1 MDAEDSFV
9 DLIVRIQNGDTAA
22 EMVFFTRYE
31 AAVRRAAR
39 VRFMH
44 SRLRRL
50 MDSEDVRQ
58 SVMRSFFVRLRSGDL
73 EVRSPGELVS
83 LLLTMTTHKVADQ
96 VRRVA
101 AMKRGGHVEIEEL
114 GDSEERFRAAD
125 ESDPELDVAHRE
137 IQQMVNDC
145 LSPEEK
151 QIIELRKEGFDW
163 PAIAEQT
170 GTTPEAVRK
179 RHERTIKRLSSELG
193 LDENS

>member
-1 MDAEDSFV
+1 MDTEDNFV
-9 DLIVRIQNGDTAA
+9 DLIARIQNGDMTA
-22 EMVFFTRYE
+22 ELVFFTRYE

-58 SVMRSFFVRLRSGDL
+58 SVMRSFFMRLRSGDL
-73 EVRSPGELVS
+73 EIRSPGELVS

-96 VRRVA
+96 VRRLA
-101 AMKRGGHVEIEEL
+101 AVKRGGHVEIEEL
-114 GDSEERFRAAD
+114 GDSEEKFQKED
-125 ESDPELDVAHRE
+125 DSDPETDVAHQE
-137 IQQMVNDC
+137 IQQLVNDC

-151 QIIELRKEGFDW
+151 RIIELRKEGFDW

-170 GTTPEAVRK
+170 GTTPEAIRK
-179 RHERTIKRLSSELG
+179 RHERTIRRLSSELG